1 MTARPAS
8 SGVSMDV
15 LSVLRLLTRH
25 WRVTGPAALLTVL
38 LVGAAF
44 RSSSPTYEATG
55 SIVLLPPPE
64 APDVQPSSQPVP
76 PPTVGQN
83 PFARYG
89 DLSVVADI
97 LARVLDSDSRQ
108 AEFESQ
114 GVTGYDVVVNRLQ
127 RGPVVDVTGL
137 GPNPEAAI
145 RSTEIVLKE
154 VNAVLSDLQE
164 AEGADPNY
172 FIHGASVELPSTAT
186 TMYGST
192 VRTAIAAF
200 AVGALGTLGL
210 AVLAEVIARRR
221 DARPTVAADP
231 AMPDAASNGSRKTGW
246 AAILPA
252 LRSMRGEPAEQ
263 ERSTQEWSTQ
273 GSHEPGRQ
281 APARPEPAEQVRS
294 TQEPAHDEPAEQETA
309 QPAWSKQERSTQ
321 EPARRTTTQQE
332 RSERES
338 TWNKVARTLRQEPSS
353 ESPAG
358 NGHMRPTTDQSS

>member
-25 WRVTGPAALLTVL
+25 WRVTVPAALLTVL

-64 APDVQPSSQPVP
+64 APDVQPSSEPVP
-76 PPTVGQN
+76 PATVGQN

-108 AEFESQ
+108 ADFESQ
-114 GVTGYDVVVNRLQ
+114 GVTGYEVVVNRFQ
-127 RGPVVDVTGL
+127 RGPVVDVTGQ
-137 GPNPEAAI
+137 GPNPDAAI
-145 RSTEIVLKE
+145 RSTEIVLQE

-186 TMYGST
+186 PMYGST
-192 VRTAIAAF
+192 VRTAIAAL

-210 AVLAEVIARRR
+210 AVLAEVIAGRRE
-221 DARPTVAADP
+221 ARPTAAADP
-231 AMPDAASNGSRKTGW
+231 AMSDAASNGSRKTGW
-246 AAILPA
+246 AGILPA
-252 LRSMRGEPAEQ
+252 LRLMGGEAAEQ
-263 ERSTQEWSTQ
+263 ERSTQERSQ
-273 GSHEPGRQ
+273 DGSQEG
-281 APARPEPAEQVRS
+281 S
-294 TQEPAHDEPAEQETA
+294 QEPPE
-309 QPAWSKQERSTQ
+309 QERSTQ
-321 EPARRTTTQQE
+321 ERSTQERSTQERSTQERSTQERSQEPARRKTTQQE
-332 RSERES
+332 RPRQES
-338 TWNKVARTLRQEPSS
+338 AWKKAARTFRQEPSS

-358 NGHMRPTTDQSS
+358 NGQRRPTTDRSP

>member
-15 LSVLRLLTRH
+15 VSVLRLLTRH
-25 WRVTGPAALLTVL
+25 WRVTVPAALLTVL
-38 LVGAAF
+38 LIGAAF

-64 APDVQPSSQPVP
+64 APDVQPSSQPAP

-114 GVTGYDVVVNRLQ
+114 GVTGYDVVVNRFQ
-127 RGPVVDVTGL
+127 RGPVIDVTGL

-145 RSTEIVLKE
+145 RSTGIVLKE
-154 VNAVLSDLQE
+154 VNAALSDLQE

-172 FIHGASVELPSTAT
+172 FIHSASVELPSTAT
-186 TMYGST
+186 AMYGST
-192 VRTAIAAF
+192 VRTAIAAL

-210 AVLAEVIARRR
+210 AVLAEVITRRR
-221 DARPTVAADP
+221 EARPTAAADP
-231 AMPDAASNGSRKTGW
+231 AMPGAASNGSRKTG
-246 AAILPA
+246 AGILPA
-252 LRSMRGEPAEQ
+252 LRLMRGEPA
-263 ERSTQEWSTQ
+263 
-273 GSHEPGRQ
+273 RQ
-281 APARPEPAEQVRS
+281 
-294 TQEPAHDEPAEQETA
+294 EPAEQEAST
-309 QPAWSKQERSTQ
+309 QERSTQ
-321 EPARRTTTQQE
+321 EPAEDEPAEQEGSTQE
-332 RSERES
+332 RSQEPARRKTTQLELSRQES
-338 TWNKVARTLRQEPSS
+338 AWKKAARTFRGEPSS

-358 NGHMRPTTDQSS
+358 NGHRRPTTHRSP

>member
-1 MTARPAS
+1 MTARPAP

-38 LVGAAF
+38 LVGAAL

-108 AEFESQ
+108 AKFESQ

-172 FIHGASVELPSTAT
+172 FIHSASVELPSTAT
-186 TMYGST
+186 PMYGST
-192 VRTAIAAF
+192 LRTAIAAL

-221 DARPTVAADP
+221 EARPTAAADP
-231 AMPDAASNGSRKTGW
+231 AMPDAASNGSSKTAW
-246 AAILPA
+246 AEILPA

-263 ERSTQEWSTQ
+263 ERSTQERSQ
-273 GSHEPGRQ
+273 DGSHEP
-281 APARPEPAEQVRS
+281 ARWEAAEQEAAEQERS
-294 TQEPAHDEPAEQETA
+294 TQKR
-309 QPAWSKQERSTQ
+309 SQERSTQ
-321 EPARRTTTQQE
+321 EAAEQE
-332 RSERES
+332 RSTQEAAEQERS
-338 TWNKVARTLRQEPSS
+338 TEERSRKKAARTFRQEASS

-358 NGHMRPTTDQSS
+358 NGHRRPTTDRNP